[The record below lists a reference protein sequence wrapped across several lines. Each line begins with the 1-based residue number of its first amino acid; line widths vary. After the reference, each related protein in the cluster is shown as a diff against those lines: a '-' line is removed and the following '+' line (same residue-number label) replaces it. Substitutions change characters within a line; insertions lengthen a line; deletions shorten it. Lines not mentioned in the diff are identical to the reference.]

1 MYINGKK
8 NKAAKCGAEPRC
20 RTAVLNAVFGR
31 ADKKLENDGIK
42 DNSD

>member
-1 MYINGKK
+1 MKRDK
-8 NKAAKCGAEPRC
+8 DLKRFFTAAVKPVWEYG
-20 RTAVLNAVFGR
+20 VLNAVFGR